1 MGRRKKVRTGSD
13 RSPVRAV
20 SAEELTQSE
29 SLRES
34 SWEQLG
40 CVSETE
46 GEEERVRGGEREK
59 GREGGEVRG
68 RSYMSQNRYV
78 LDSHLHCR

>member
-1 MGRRKKVRTGSD
+1 MLLGNSQSETWWGGKGLGRRKKVRTGSD

-46 GEEERVRGGEREK
+46 GGK
-59 GREGGEVRG
+59 REGGEVSGRRG
-68 RSYMSQNRYV
+68 EREGR
-78 LDSHLHCR
+78 

>member
-68 RSYMSQNRYV
+68 RRGE
-78 LDSHLHCR
+78 REGR